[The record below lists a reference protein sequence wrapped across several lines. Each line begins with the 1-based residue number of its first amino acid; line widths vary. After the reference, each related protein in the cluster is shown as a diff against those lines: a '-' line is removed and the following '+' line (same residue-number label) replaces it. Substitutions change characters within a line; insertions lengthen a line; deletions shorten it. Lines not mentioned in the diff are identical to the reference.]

1 MAATKIGYKQVDN
14 TTSIIKNTPAGF
26 FGLTVITGGDVDVYD
41 GLNAS
46 GIPLYSKAAMAKG
59 ESVNFGANG
68 MAANTGLTV
77 VTTGKVNVLY
87 T

>member
-1 MAATKIGYKQVDN
+1 MDGKIGYKQVDN

-26 FGLTVITGGDVDVYD
+26 FGLSVVIGGDVSVYD
-41 GLNAS
+41 GLSAS
-46 GIPLYSKAAMAKG
+46 GVLLFTKTGMTAG
-59 ESVNFGANG
+59 ETLDFGSHG
-68 MAANTGLTV
+68 ISANTGLTV